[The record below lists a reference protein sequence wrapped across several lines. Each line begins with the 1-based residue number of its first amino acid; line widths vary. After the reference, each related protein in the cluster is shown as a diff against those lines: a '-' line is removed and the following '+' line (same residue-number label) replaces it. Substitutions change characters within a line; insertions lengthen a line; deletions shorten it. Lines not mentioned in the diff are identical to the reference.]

1 MLGYTAELRVHAR
14 EVSGSASAMAKGTK
28 VLKVLLSLVGQ
39 GVAAALK
46 WKNANKYGTGA
57 DEFRLL
63 WKQLGAVGKASD
75 LEPDLDLS

>member
-1 MLGYTAELRVHAR
+1 M
-14 EVSGSASAMAKGTK
+14 
-28 VLKVLLSLVGQ
+28 
-39 GVAAALK
+39 AAALK

-63 WKQLGAVGKASD
+63 WKQPGAVGRASD